1 MSPRSMPDRATP
13 VRRRLATL
21 ACATALMLAVGG
33 CSTMRGSA
41 GDNFVTPDRSITQ
54 IAPGDRGRVVALDG
68 TDLSGEPVSLASMRG
83 RPTVV
88 NVWGAWCG
96 PCQKEAPLLVDAKR
110 TLGDRAHFLGIDS
123 RDAGTAAG
131 RTFQARNDITWPS
144 LFSPGGEAVLAFNG
158 LVSPRGVPTTVLLDA
173 DGRAAAVFSGEIPS
187 ALTLV
192 QMVRQ
197 VARGG

>member
-1 MSPRSMPDRATP
+1 

-21 ACATALMLAVGG
+21 ACATALMLSGGG
-33 CSTMRGSA
+33 CSTLQGSA
-41 GDNFVTPDRSITQ
+41 GTNFVTGDGSVTQ
-54 IAPGDRGRVVALDG
+54 IAPADRGHAVSLDG
-68 TDLSGEPVSLASMRG
+68 MDLSGEPVSLASMRG

-96 PCQKEAPLLVDAKR
+96 PCQKEAPLLVEAKR
-110 TLGDRAHFLGIDS
+110 ALGDQAHFLGIDS

-158 LVSPRGVPTTVLLDA
+158 LVSPSGVPTTVVLDA
-173 DGRAAAVFSGEIPS
+173 EGRAAAVVSGAIPT

-192 QMVRQ
+192 QIVRE

>member
-1 MSPRSMPDRATP
+1 VPIRVLSMVVAAGVLLTATS
-13 VRRRLATL
+13 
-21 ACATALMLAVGG
+21 
-33 CSTMRGSA
+33 CSSLQGSKA
-41 GDNFVTPDRSITQ
+41 GDNFVSGDGSIKQ
-54 IAPGDRGRVVALDG
+54 IDPGDRGDAVSLDG
-68 TDLSGEPVSLASMRG
+68 KDLSGKPVSLDSLRG

-96 PCQKEAPLLVDAKR
+96 PCQKEAPLLVSAAR

-131 RTFQARNDITWPS
+131 KTFEARNGITWPS

-158 LVSPRGVPTTVLLDA
+158 LVSPRGVPTTVVLDA
-173 DGRAAAVFSGEIPS
+173 QGRAAAVVSGAIPS
-187 ALTLV
+187 SLTLV
-192 QMVRQ
+192 ELVRQ

>member
-1 MSPRSMPDRATP
+1 MSKVVHSMVAAT
-13 VRRRLATL
+13 VVLLT
-21 ACATALMLAVGG
+21 ATA
-33 CSTMRGSA
+33 CSSLQGTKTGE
-41 GDNFVTPDRSITQ
+41 NFVSGDGSITQ
-54 IAPGDRGRVVALDG
+54 IAPSDRGQPVSLDG
-68 TDLSGEPVSLASMRG
+68 TDLAGKPVSLDSMRG

-96 PCQKEAPLLVDAKR
+96 PCQKEAPLLVSAAR
-110 TLGDRAHFLGIDS
+110 SIGDQAHFLGIDS

-131 RTFQARNDITWPS
+131 RTFEARNGITWPS

-158 LVSPRGVPTTVLLDA
+158 LVSPRGVPTTVVLDGQ
-173 DGRAAAVFSGEIPS
+173 GRPAAVLSGEVPS

-192 QMVRQ
+192 QIVRQ

>member
-1 MSPRSMPDRATP
+1 
-13 VRRRLATL
+13 VRRRLGTL
-21 ACATALMLAVGG
+21 ACATALMLTGG
-33 CSTMRGSA
+33 CSTLQGSA
-41 GDNFVTPDRSITQ
+41 GKNFVPGDGSITQ
-54 IAPGDRGRVVALDG
+54 IAQDDRGHAVSLDG

-96 PCQKEAPLLVDAKR
+96 PCQKEAPLLVEAKR
-110 TLGDRAHFLGIDS
+110 TLGDRVHFLGIDS

-158 LVSPRGVPTTVLLDA
+158 LVSPRGVPTTVVLDA
-173 DGRAAAVFSGEIPS
+173 EGRAAAVVSGEIPT

-192 QMVRQ
+192 QIVRE

>member
-1 MSPRSMPDRATP
+1 M
-13 VRRRLATL
+13 RRLATL
-21 ACATALMLAVGG
+21 VCVAALALIAGG
-33 CSTMRGSA
+33 CSTLQGA
-41 GDNFVTPDRSITQ
+41 GQKGFVTGDGAITQ
-54 IAPGDRGRVVALDG
+54 IAPHDRGQVVSLDG
-68 TDLSGEPVSLASMRG
+68 TDLAGKPVSLDSLRG

-96 PCQKEAPLLVDAKR
+96 PCQQEAPLLVDAAK

-131 RTFQARNDITWPS
+131 RTFEARHHITWPS

-158 LVSPRGVPTTVLLDA
+158 LVSPRGVPTTVVLDA
-173 DGRAAAVFSGEIPS
+173 QGRPAAVFSGEVPS

-192 QMVRQ
+192 QMVQQ
-197 VARGG
+197 VANGG

>member
-1 MSPRSMPDRATP
+1 

-21 ACATALMLAVGG
+21 VCTATMMLTTGG
-33 CSTMRGSA
+33 CSTLQGSA
-41 GDNFVTPDRSITQ
+41 GKNFVTGDGSITQ
-54 IAPGDRGRVVALDG
+54 IAPDDRGRAVALEG
-68 TDLSGEPVSLASMRG
+68 TDLSGEPVSLASLRG

-96 PCQKEAPLLVDAKR
+96 PCQKEAPLLVEAKR
-110 TLGDRAHFLGIDS
+110 ALGDRAHFLGIDS

-131 RTFQARNDITWPS
+131 RTFETRNDISWPS

-158 LVSPRGVPTTVLLDA
+158 LVSPRGVPTTVVLDA
-173 DGRAAAVFSGEIPS
+173 EGRAAAVFSGQIPT

-192 QMVRQ
+192 QIVRQ

>member
-1 MSPRSMPDRATP
+1 VVFKRVLSTVAVAVLLLT
-13 VRRRLATL
+13 
-21 ACATALMLAVGG
+21 ATA
-33 CSTMRGSA
+33 CSSLQGSKA
-41 GDNFVTPDRSITQ
+41 GDNFVTGDGAITQ
-54 IAPGDRGRVVALDG
+54 IAPDHRGRAVSLDG
-68 TDLSGEPVSLASMRG
+68 QDLAGKPVSLDSMRG

-96 PCQKEAPLLVDAKR
+96 PCQREAPVLVSAAR

-158 LVSPRGVPTTVLLDA
+158 LVSPRGVPTTVVLDA
-173 DGRAAAVFSGEIPS
+173 EGRPAAVFSGEVPS

-192 QMVRQ
+192 QVVRQ

>member
-1 MSPRSMPDRATP
+1 VVKRVLSMVAATG
-13 VRRRLATL
+13 LLFA
-21 ACATALMLAVGG
+21 AAG
-33 CSTMRGSA
+33 CSSLQGSKA
-41 GDNFVTPDRSITQ
+41 GDNFVTGDGSITQ
-54 IAPGDRGRVVALDG
+54 IAPHDRGRAVSLDG
-68 TDLSGEPVSLASMRG
+68 NDLAGKPVSLASMRG

-96 PCQKEAPLLVDAKR
+96 PCQKEAPLLVSAAR
-110 TLGDRAHFLGIDS
+110 TLGDQAHFLGIDS

-131 RTFQARNDITWPS
+131 RTFQTRNGITWPS

-158 LVSPRGVPTTVLLDA
+158 LVSPRGVPTTVVLDA
-173 DGRAAAVFSGEIPS
+173 QGRPAAVFSGEVPS

-192 QMVRQ
+192 EIVRQ

>member
-1 MSPRSMPDRATP
+1 MVS
-13 VRRRLATL
+13 RRVLSTVAAAVVL
-21 ACATALMLAVGG
+21 LTASG
-33 CSTMRGSA
+33 CSTLQGTE
-41 GDNFVTPDRSITQ
+41 GKNFVTGDGSITQ
-54 IAPGDRGRVVALDG
+54 IAPDDRGQ
-68 TDLSGEPVSLASMRG
+68 PVSLDGEDLAGRPVSLDAMRG

-96 PCQKEAPLLVDAKR
+96 PCQKEAPLLVDAAR

-131 RTFQARNDITWPS
+131 RTFEARNDISWPS

-158 LVSPRGVPTTVLLDA
+158 LVSPRGVPTTVVLD
-173 DGRAAAVFSGEIPS
+173 DQGRPAAVVSGAVPT

-192 QMVRQ
+192 QIVRQ